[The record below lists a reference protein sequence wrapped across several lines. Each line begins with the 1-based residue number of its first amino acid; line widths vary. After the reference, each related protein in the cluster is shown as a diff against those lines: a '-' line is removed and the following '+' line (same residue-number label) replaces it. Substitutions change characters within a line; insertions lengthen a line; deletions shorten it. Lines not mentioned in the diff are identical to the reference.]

1 MKNSSE
7 WQGGRQDG
15 TGGCGCRRCQG
26 WVTLL
31 ASRSGWLV
39 EEELGKEAEK
49 VGGSPEGVVASK
61 RRGVESCRDLEKK
74 REKCLLNLARWKF
87 CGAPRGAA
95 SWWSGIRIE
104 WGLRRS

>member
-1 MKNSSE
+1 MKSSSE
-7 WQGGRQDG
+7 PQGGSQDG
-15 TGGCGCRRCQG
+15 AGGCGCRRCQG

-31 ASRSGWLV
+31 ASRRGRLV
-39 EEELGKEAEK
+39 EEEPGKEVEK
-49 VGGSPEGVVASK
+49 VGGSREGVVTSK

-74 REKCLLNLARWKF
+74 REKRLLNLARWKF

-95 SWWSGIRIE
+95 LWWSGIRIE